1 MKVHTT
7 NYKNSFIAVSEDI
20 SIENSEI
27 PPVKR
32 NKTLANIQYEM
43 ITKKPYEYTSDDVL
57 FECFAKKNDITE
69 SDRKTERVAFFSKG
83 QPCLRSSALGK
94 RYGFGFHFDENSKVA
109 LVPMESKEYQGFL
122 DNEEVDQIKAMRNK
136 RG

>member
-7 NYKNSFIAVSEDI
+7 NYKNNFIAVAEDCPV
-20 SIENSEI
+20 EKSEI

-43 ITKKPYEYTSDDVL
+43 LAGKPYQHTSDDVL
-57 FECFAKKNDITE
+57 FECFAQKNDISE
-69 SDRKTERVAFFSKG
+69 NERRSARAEFFSKG
-83 QPCLRSSALGK
+83 QACLRSSALAK
-94 RYGFGFHFDENSKVA
+94 RYGFGFHFDERSKVA
-109 LVPMESKEYQGFL
+109 LVPMESADYENFRC
-122 DNEEVDQIKAMRNK
+122 NESVEQTKAMRNK

>member
-7 NYKNSFIAVSEDI
+7 NYKNTFLSVAEDI
-20 SIENSEI
+20 PVKKSEI

-43 ITKKPYEYTSDDVL
+43 LAGKPYQYTSDDVL
-57 FECFAKKNDITE
+57 FECFAQKNDISE
-69 SDRKTERVAFFSKG
+69 SDRKSARAEFFSKG
-83 QPCLRSSALGK
+83 QPCLRSSALAK
-94 RYGFGFHFDENSKVA
+94 RYGFGFHFDDQTKVA
-109 LVPMESKEYQGFL
+109 LYPMESAEYENFIC
-122 DNEEVDQIKAMRNK
+122 NESVEQTKAMRNK